1 MTRYLIVGNGAAG
14 VTAAEEIR
22 EVEPQAEVTIVNAE
36 KHPMYS
42 RPGLAYVVI
51 NEIPDRQVIARQPE
65 WYSANNF
72 QVVQGA
78 AAHIDVAR
86 RQLELGDGRRLP
98 YDRLLIATGARAVPL
113 PYPGHDLDGVVY
125 LDTLDGTRD
134 LLRRAKRARRAVV
147 VGGGITA
154 FELVEGLLHHKVE
167 THFLVRKDT
176 LWGTVFNESESRAMA
191 ERMTAHGV
199 RIHFRSEVSELIGD
213 RQGRVSGVRLNT
225 GEILPCDLVGAG
237 IGVKPQIKLVHDTG
251 ISVDKGILVNEY
263 LETVVPGI
271 YAAGDCAQVWDRWT
285 ERYTLDS
292 LWPSAVAAGRI
303 AGRNMTTVDP
313 ARRLAYVK
321 GIPFN
326 ACLLFGLHITAMGQL
341 GGGREVAEPEIV
353 QHISRGS
360 SEVWESTPHA
370 YASAWSAAGTN
381 SLRLVL
387 AGERLVG
394 ALVMGQQTLADPLRD
409 LIEWGTDLS
418 PLRADLDRGGPDLA
432 DRLLRFWRL
441 AKMRQA
447 PEFATTVH
455 QGVWE

>member
-14 VTAAEEIR
+14 VSAAEEIR
-22 EVEPQAEVTIVNAE
+22 GIEPGAALTIVNAE

-65 WYSANNF
+65 WYRANDIEL
-72 QVVQGA
+72 VHGA
-78 AAHIDVAR
+78 AERLDLAGR
-86 RQLELGDGRRLP
+86 RLELSDGRQLP

-154 FELVEGLLHHKVE
+154 FELVEGLIHHKVE

-176 LWGTVFNESESRAMA
+176 LWSAVFNDSESRTLA
-191 ERMTAHGV
+191 ERMLEHGV
-199 RIHFRSEVSELIGD
+199 HIHYRSEVAEVLGD
-213 RQGRVSGVRLNT
+213 ARKRVTGVRLNS
-225 GEILPCDLVGAG
+225 GEVLACDLVGAG
-237 IGVKPQIKLVHDTG
+237 IGVRPQVGLVRDTEIKT
-251 ISVDKGILVNEY
+251 DKGILVDEY
-263 LETVVPGI
+263 LETIVPDVF
-271 YAAGDCAQVWDRWT
+271 AAGDCAQVWDRWT
-285 ERYTLDS
+285 ERYTVDS

-303 AGRNMTTVDP
+303 AGRNMTATDP
-313 ARRLAYVK
+313 AQRTAYIK

-341 GGGREVAEPEIV
+341 GAGRELAEPEIV

-360 SEVWESTPHA
+360 SEVWETTPHA
-370 YASAWSAAGTN
+370 YASAWAAQGTN

-387 AGERLVG
+387 GGQRLVG
-394 ALVMGQQTLADPLRD
+394 ALIVGQQTLADPLRD
-409 LIEWGTDLS
+409 LIEWGADLS
-418 PLRADLDRGGPDLA
+418 PLHADLDQGGSALTE
-432 DRLLRFWRL
+432 RLLRFWKLARL
-441 AKMRQA
+441 RRS
-447 PEFATTVH
+447 PDFATTVH

>member
-1 MTRYLIVGNGAAG
+1 MTRYIIIGNGAAG
-14 VTAAEEIR
+14 VSAAEEICLTDTR
-22 EVEPQAEVTIVNAE
+22 AEVTIVNAE

-51 NEIPDRQVIARQPE
+51 NEIPDRQVIARSLD
-65 WYSANNF
+65 WYAAKGITL
-72 QVVQGA
+72 VQGA
-78 AAHIDVAR
+78 ATRLDVEAR
-86 RQLELGDGRRLP
+86 QVELADGRRLP
-98 YDRLLIATGARAVPL
+98 YDKLLIATGARAVPL
-113 PYPGHDLDGVVY
+113 PNPGHELDGVVY

-154 FELVEGLLHHKVE
+154 FELVEGLAHHKVE

-176 LWGTVFNESESRAMA
+176 LWSAVFNEKESRTLA
-191 ERMTAHGV
+191 ERMTEHGV
-199 RIHFRSEVSELIGD
+199 HIHYRSEVAEVIGD
-213 RQGRVSGVRLNT
+213 ARGRVTGVKLTSGEVLA
-225 GEILPCDLVGAG
+225 CDLVGAG
-237 IGVKPQIKLVHDTG
+237 IGVKPQIGLARDSALKL
-251 ISVDKGILVNEY
+251 DKGILVDEY
-263 LETVVPGI
+263 LQTIVPDV

-303 AGRNMTTVDP
+303 AGRNMT
-313 ARRLAYVK
+313 ARYPGMRTAYLK
-321 GIPFN
+321 GIAFN

-341 GGGREVAEPEIV
+341 GAGRELAEPDIV

-360 SEVWESTPHA
+360 SEVMTTTPHA
-370 YASAWSAAGTN
+370 YASAWSEQGAS

-387 AGERLVG
+387 SGQRLVG
-394 ALVMGQQTLADPLRD
+394 ALVVGQQTLADPLRD
-409 LIEWGTDLS
+409 LIEWGTDLG
-418 PLRADLDRGGPDLA
+418 PLRQDLALGGPA
-432 DRLLRFWRL
+432 MTDRILRYWKL
-441 AKMRQA
+441 AKLRQS